1 MSQNNSN
8 DKAAMLAKIEGI
20 NEVEGFDPT
29 PFAVDY
35 TDLETGEVRKRLP
48 VMIQMAWFRM
58 KYPEGRIA
66 ITVLPG
72 KDCFVATAKVYPSYK
87 DGAECYLAEA
97 TASRGY
103 LADKPSVSPREWA
116 QTAAVGIALR
126 NAGFGLQFAMA
137 GDEFEDIRDVV
148 IDKSLPL
155 EERVRSY
162 VEQIKDPYCFK
173 VGDVVVRV
181 SYADKDKSLT
191 DSFTSM
197 IASM

>member
-1 MSQNNSN
+1 MEQSEKNLSE
-8 DKAAMLAKIEGI
+8 L
-20 NEVEGFDPT
+20 
-29 PFAVDY
+29 VD
-35 TDLETGEVRKRLP
+35 
-48 VMIQMAWFRM
+48 I
-58 KYPEGRIA
+58 
-66 ITVLPG
+66 
-72 KDCFVATAKVYPSYK
+72 S
-87 DGAECYLAEA
+87 
-97 TASRGY
+97 
-103 LADKPSVSPREWA
+103 
-116 QTAAVGIALR
+116 
-126 NAGFGLQFAMA
+126 
-137 GDEFEDIRDVV
+137 DVV